1 MSWYGR
7 VNNSCHLPLLT
18 VIFIF
23 VLRKSL
29 HSCQSSRWLSINT
42 RPRLPSLLM
51 NSQNIKY
58 WIILFD
64 IIIWWCNHCI
74 KNASIAIIIYFIQ
87 NLQLSNSVVGA
98 VMVLLV
104 VEDHLSW
111 IMQQQ
116 LQLHCLPIAGV
127 LWSKVIGADAV
138 GNSTFWQKWEG
149 WTFNTSPSPPSSDE
163 RPNCLIFCHKDSIH
177 QSTPVYT
184 SLTRL
189 MVDIII
195 WTGSS
200 YRQTLYQILPQ
211 EYPLQSQSQYY

>member
-1 MSWYGR
+1 MQQAD
-7 VNNSCHLPLLT
+7 
-18 VIFIF
+18 
-23 VLRKSL
+23 L
-29 HSCQSSRWLSINT
+29 H
-42 RPRLPSLLM
+42 
-51 NSQNIKY
+51 
-58 WIILFD
+58 
-64 IIIWWCNHCI
+64 
-74 KNASIAIIIYFIQ
+74 KNPSIAIIIYFIQ

-98 VMVLLV
+98 VIWLWWWWIILIM
-104 VEDHLSW
+104 
-111 IMQQQ
+111 IMQQ
-116 LQLHCLPIAGV
+116 LQWLAGV
-127 LWSKVIGADAV
+127 LLSKLIGADAV

-200 YRQTLYQILPQ
+200 YNLHIRCSNWMSYIYLYYDWLC
-211 EYPLQSQSQYY
+211 